1 MVEQI
6 KKLLIK
12 YRELISYVFFGAI
25 TTFINIATYYVCFN
39 LLAISNVPSNI
50 IAWIFSVLFAFV
62 TNKLWVFESKSW
74 KLSVL
79 IKEFSYFISVRLL
92 TGFVDTSIMYV
103 GVDLLNYDG
112 LLVKILSNLIVL
124 ISNFIGSK
132 YLIFKKK

>member
-74 KLSVL
+74 KSEILF
-79 IKEFSYFISVRLL
+79 KEFTYFISVRLL
-92 TGFVDTSIMYV
+92 TGVLDTAIMYV
-103 GVDLLNYDG
+103 GVDLMNFDG
-112 LLVKILSNLIVL
+112 LIVKVFSNIFVLV
-124 ISNFIGSK
+124 SNFIGSK
-132 YLIFKKK
+132 FLIFKKR